1 MKQQNPDP
9 ETLGESITAGIE
21 NYASIIWR
29 NDVIQSESALPY
41 NYGNSALNSAAKILA
56 SVMIDRLWVKVQ
68 KENTTSDERL
78 KLVGEMGDDLRSFIK
93 KYLDIDMHEEIKKM
107 AEL

>member
-1 MKQQNPDP
+1 M
-9 ETLGESITAGIE
+9 GEAITVGIE

-29 NDVIQSESALPY
+29 NDVMQSESALPY
-41 NYGNSALNSAAKILA
+41 NYGDFALNSATKILS
-56 SVMIDRLWVKVQ
+56 SVMIDKLWAKMQ

-93 KYLDIDMHEEIKKM
+93 KRLDIDMHEEIKKVS
-107 AEL
+107 EL